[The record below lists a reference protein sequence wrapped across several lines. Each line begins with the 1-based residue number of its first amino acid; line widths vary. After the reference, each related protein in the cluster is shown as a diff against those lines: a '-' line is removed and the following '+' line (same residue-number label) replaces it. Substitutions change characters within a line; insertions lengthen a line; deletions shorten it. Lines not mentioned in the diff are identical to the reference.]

1 MDVASGELLQDEEG
15 AHAGPVWA
23 VAMRPDGA
31 GFSTGGADKYVRMW
45 EFQVDSVVGSGS
57 DAGKVDDVRVAP
69 ISASI
74 ARQLQMTRDVL
85 SLRYN
90 YAKQAEKLML
100 CVGLLDSTV
109 KVFFDDSLKFF
120 LSLYGHSLP
129 VLSMDVSD
137 DSRLLA
143 SGSADKTIKLWGLDF
158 GDCHR
163 SLSGH
168 TDSITSIRFQPHT
181 HYFFSAS
188 KDGTVKYWDA
198 DRFEQILSLP
208 GHRGPVWDIDV
219 PQNGSFCVSVG
230 QDRSVRIWERGSDL
244 VFVEE
249 EKERALEALADKAAG
264 DDGYGRN
271 KPTKNK
277 DMGKEEGEDSISVG
291 VVVYEDA
298 TAAAN
303 TVGARSVESVRG
315 GEAIMDALDV
325 AEAELRDIAEYKEI
339 QHRTEGNMKPRTA
352 NPIMLGLTPYA
363 YMASKLK
370 RVKQPD
376 LEQAL
381 LVLPFDY
388 VVRLVRMLIDLSR
401 RNFELELCCR
411 ASVFLLRCHFAQIT
425 SSRVLVAEILE
436 LRNLIRENVGSF
448 RDLVGTNLAAMKYIK
463 RSLDDQKEDFA
474 TIPDKRRR

>member
-1 MDVASGELLQDEEG
+1 MDVSSGEMVQDEEG
-15 AHAGPVWA
+15 VHAGPVWA
-23 VAMRPDGA
+23 VVVRPDGA
-31 GFSTGGADKYVRMW
+31 GFASGGADKYVRMW
-45 EFQVDSVVGSGS
+45 DFEVSTITGG
-57 DAGKVDDVRVAP
+57 GAP
-69 ISASI
+69 ISATV

-90 YAKQAEKLML
+90 YAKAADKLLL

-109 KVFFDDSLKFF
+109 KVFFEDSLKFF

-137 DSRLLA
+137 DTRLLA

-168 TDSITSIRFQPHT
+168 TDSVTCIRFQPHT

-188 KDGTVKYWDA
+188 KDGSVKYWDA
-198 DRFEQILSLP
+198 DRFEQILTLP
-208 GHRGPVWDIDV
+208 GHRGPVWGVDMPLDA
-219 PQNGSFCVSVG
+219 SFCVSVG
-230 QDRSVRIWERGSDL
+230 QDRSIRLWERGQDL

-249 EKERALEALADKAAG
+249 EKERALEALADRAAG
-264 DDGYGRN
+264 DDGYGRQ
-271 KPTKNK
+271 KPSK
-277 DMGKEEGEDSISVG
+277 DGDQDADSG

-303 TVGARSVESVRG
+303 AVGARSVDSVRG
-315 GEAIMDALDV
+315 GEAIMEALDV
-325 AEAELRDIAEYKEI
+325 AEAEMAHIREYEEI
-339 QHRTEGNMKPRTA
+339 RSRSKSAIKPRTA
-352 NPIMLGLTPYA
+352 NPVMLGLTPHA
-363 YMASKLK
+363 YMAAQLK

-388 VVRLVRMLIDLSR
+388 VVRLVKMLIELSKKG
-401 RNFELELCCR
+401 FDLELCCR

-425 SSRVLVAEILE
+425 SSRVLVSEILE
-436 LRNLIRENVGSF
+436 LRDLIRQNVGSF
-448 RDLVGTNLAAMKYIK
+448 RDLIGTNLAAIKHIK
-463 RSLDDQKEDFA
+463 RGLDEQLEEFA
-474 TIPDKRRR
+474 SIPAQTKKRK